1 MSVRVDG
8 QTEESI
14 TAGERNP
21 WAGSGNEKKNNLG
34 AAHEVQQCRTSWE
47 RSIQT
52 GEYDVTVQ
60 RSKSMTDSDREASM
74 HIRGT
79 FILETKMLVTS

>member
-1 MSVRVDG
+1 M
-8 QTEESI
+8 
-14 TAGERNP
+14 
-21 WAGSGNEKKNNLG
+21 EKKNNLG
-34 AAHEVQQCRTSWE
+34 AAPEVQQGRTSCE

-79 FILETKMLVTS
+79 FVLETKMLVTS